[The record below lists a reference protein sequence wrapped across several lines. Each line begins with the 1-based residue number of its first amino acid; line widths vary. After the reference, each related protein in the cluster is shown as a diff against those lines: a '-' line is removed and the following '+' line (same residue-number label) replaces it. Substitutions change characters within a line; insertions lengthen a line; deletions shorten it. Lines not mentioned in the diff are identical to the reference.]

1 MDSEIPAAG
10 ATASTSEA
18 RTASEWCRAYILA
31 EHIEEKLAPSSRP
44 AESSIEPGPE
54 EALRLPG
61 PGRAQG
67 LRVIERAEKIPKPG
81 ALVEASAVA
90 KLLHVFLHHEIQA
103 AELCAWAY
111 LAFPAAEP
119 EFRSGLLRILDD
131 EVRHAAMY
139 AQRVAELGSS
149 YGDFPVRD
157 WFWTRTLGAET
168 PLQYVAL
175 MGLGFEGGN
184 LEHAGR
190 FEALLAKAGDARSS
204 EMVAQVGQEEVS
216 HVRFAAR
223 WFSEWT
229 QGDRGSSPDFERWRA
244 ELPPPLTPEVLR
256 GKPLDRARRSRAG
269 LSEEFLDQ
277 LEAFVDPDRPMRSGT
292 GAAPERKA

>member
-1 MDSEIPAAG
+1 MGDVVNGGTAA
-10 ATASTSEA
+10 A
-18 RTASEWCRAYILA
+18 RTAAEWCRAYIEA
-31 EHIEEKLAPSSRP
+31 TDPREKTAPAARPDGDGPGGSRR
-44 AESSIEPGPE
+44 
-54 EALRLPG
+54 ALRLPG
-61 PGRAQG
+61 PGRAEH
-67 LRVIERAEKIPKPG
+67 LRVLDRAEKIPKPG
-81 ALVEASAVA
+81 ALRERSAVA

-111 LAFPAAEP
+111 LAFPDAPA

-139 AQRVAELGSS
+139 LGRVEALGAS
-149 YGDFPVRD
+149 YGAFPVRD
-157 WFWTRTLGAET
+157 WFWSRTLGATT

-184 LEHAGR
+184 LEHATR
-190 FEALLAKAGDARSS
+190 FERLLAEAGDAESS
-204 EMVAQVGQEEVS
+204 EMVAQVGREEVS

-229 QGDRGSSPDFERWRA
+229 HGDPAKSPEFERWRA

-256 GKPLDRARRSRAG
+256 GKPLDRERRRRAG
-269 LSEEFLDQ
+269 LSPEFLDQ
-277 LEAFVDPDRPMRSGT
+277 LDEYVDPDRPIPSSPRG
-292 GAAPERKA
+292 GDV

>member
-1 MDSEIPAAG
+1 MSTWSDSVK
-10 ATASTSEA
+10 S
-18 RTASEWCRAYILA
+18 WCRSYICTERVA
-31 EHIEEKLAPSSRP
+31 DKLAPPRRP
-44 AESSIEPGPE
+44 TE
-54 EALRLPG
+54 EAADLSSVRPLRLPG
-61 PGRAQG
+61 PGRSPA
-67 LRVIERAEKIPKPG
+67 LRVTTRAEKIPKPG
-81 ALVEASAVA
+81 ALVESSAVA

-111 LAFPAAEP
+111 LAFPEAEP

-139 AQRVAELGSS
+139 AGRIEELGVT

-190 FEALLAKAGDARSS
+190 FEKLLAQVGDLRSS
-204 EMVAQVGQEEVS
+204 QMVGQVGQEEVS
-216 HVRFAAR
+216 HVHFAAR
-223 WFSEWT
+223 WFSQWT
-229 QGDRGSSPDFERWRA
+229 HGNRDASPDFERWRA

-256 GKPLDRARRSRAG
+256 GKPLDRERRGRAG
-269 LSEEFLDQ
+269 LSLEFLDD
-277 LEAFVDPDRPMRSGT
+277 LETFVDPDRPLPQGR
-292 GAAPERKA
+292 

>member
-1 MDSEIPAAG
+1 MVPKPEGSAVAPSTAEAK
-10 ATASTSEA
+10 TASA
-18 RTASEWCRAYILA
+18 WCRAYICA
-31 EHIEEKLAPSSRP
+31 DRIEEKLAPAPRP
-44 AESSIEPGPE
+44 LESAGESGKQAP
-54 EALRLPG
+54 LRLPG
-61 PGRAQG
+61 PGRSSS

-111 LAFPAAEP
+111 LAFPDAEP

-139 AQRVAELGSS
+139 AARVEELGAS
-149 YGDFPVRD
+149 YGDYAVRD
-157 WFWTRTLGAET
+157 WFWSRTLGAET

-190 FEALLAKAGDARSS
+190 FEVLLAKAGDARSS
-204 EMVAQVGQEEVS
+204 EMVAQVGKEEVS
-216 HVRFAAR
+216 HVRFAAQ

-229 QGDRGSSPDFERWRA
+229 QGDRSASPDFERWRA

-256 GKPLDRARRSRAG
+256 GKPLDRDRRARAG
-269 LSEEFLDQ
+269 LSEAFLDS
-277 LEAFVDPDRPMRSGT
+277 LETFVDPNRPIPGSQRES
-292 GAAPERKA
+292 